1 MIFDILRSYGK
12 GSDNTAT
19 GSRKIAQSIVESNVI
34 LGGGGKQDPDMC
46 GEELIGII
54 SYPIAG
60 GQEKRDKSERIN

>member
-46 GEELIGII
+46 GE
-54 SYPIAG
+54 
-60 GQEKRDKSERIN
+60 RIN